1 MCTLAEKMPS
11 NPHLRKREKKDYNP
25 DDPPRIYLK
34 NCGYPGAAFSRSV
47 GDAIAE
53 SIGVIAKGEVI
64 TKPIV
69 TGLNSILCGS
79 DGVWNFCTP
88 DDLACSVKYSTDLA
102 KTAVVSV
109 LNIFLRWIKTYGS
122 SDDITLIVL
131 RFPPLSPSLEDRNGD
146 WDVALFKQP
155 SSLLFSQK

>member
-1 MCTLAEKMPS
+1 MT
-11 NPHLRKREKKDYNP
+11 
-25 DDPPRIYLK
+25 
-34 NCGYPGAAFSRSV
+34 
-47 GDAIAE
+47 
-53 SIGVIAKGEVI
+53 

-109 LNIFLRWIKTYGS
+109 LNMYAICSVSIVVFCDGS
-122 SDDITLIVL
+122 KPTVLPMTLH
-131 RFPPLSPSLEDRNGD
+131 LSSFAFRLCHLHWKIGTVTGM
-146 WDVALFKQP
+146 W
-155 SSLLFSQK
+155 LFSSSPHLCCFHRSVLFVRISFSEVTSIILFERRRSNALYQCTV

>member
-1 MCTLAEKMPS
+1 M
-11 NPHLRKREKKDYNP
+11 
-25 DDPPRIYLK
+25 
-34 NCGYPGAAFSRSV
+34 
-47 GDAIAE
+47 
-53 SIGVIAKGEVI
+53 IAKGEVI

-109 LNIFLRWIKTYGS
+109 LNMWALFLLDCSFLRWIKTYGS

>member
-1 MCTLAEKMPS
+1 MP
-11 NPHLRKREKKDYNP
+11 D
-25 DDPPRIYLK
+25 
-34 NCGYPGAAFSRSV
+34 CV
-47 GDAIAE
+47 E

-109 LNIFLRWIKTYGS
+109 LNMWAMCSFLTVVFCDGSKPTVLPMTLHSSPFAFRHCRPRWKIGTVIGMWLFSSNPVHCCFLRSDLFVRISLSEMPSIFLFGRRRS
-122 SDDITLIVL
+122 
-131 RFPPLSPSLEDRNGD
+131 N
-146 WDVALFKQP
+146 ALYQCTA
-155 SSLLFSQK
+155 